1 MCKIIRGQSCGLS
14 VKRMNVVPPNSAN
27 FSGENILDKG
37 RGTHLAEKIRETVFE
52 GLPSSQQGIVQ
63 FSFFWRQTGLPGF
76 NFIRNKISKTAQM
89 LKHDNLKSASL
100 DYFFCI
106 LILSD
111 LKISS
116 VFSSDCSA
124 KMFK

>member
-1 MCKIIRGQSCGLS
+1 MS

-37 RGTHLAEKIRETVFE
+37 RGTHLAEKIRAAAFE
-52 GLPSSQQGIVQ
+52 RLPSSQQGIVQ
-63 FSFFWRQTGLPGF
+63 FSFFWRQTGLPEF

-106 LILSD
+106 LILSY

-116 VFSSDCSA
+116 VFSSDCYA

>member
-1 MCKIIRGQSCGLS
+1 MIIDALFHTSYYLADFSVQRMGVGVKI
-14 VKRMNVVPPNSAN
+14 PPS
-27 FSGENILDKG
+27 
-37 RGTHLAEKIRETVFE
+37 VFE

-63 FSFFWRQTGLPGF
+63 FSFFLRQTGLPVY

-100 DYFFCI
+100 DSFFCI
-106 LILSD
+106 LFFFD
-111 LKISS
+111 LTISS

-124 KMFK
+124 KVFK